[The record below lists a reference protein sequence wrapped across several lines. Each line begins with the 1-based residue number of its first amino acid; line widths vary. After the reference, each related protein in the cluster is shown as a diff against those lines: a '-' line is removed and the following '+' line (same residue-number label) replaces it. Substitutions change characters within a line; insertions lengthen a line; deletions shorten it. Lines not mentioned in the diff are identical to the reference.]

1 MFGLSFEKLV
11 LVALLAA
18 MIIGPSRLPAL
29 AQRLADLIR
38 GLRGLVDAARV
49 RAETEVGLTADD
61 WRSLDPRQ
69 YDPRRIVRE
78 ALVPEPVV
86 PAGVAPMA
94 ARARSA
100 QVTGSSGHPRRL
112 FAAASVP
119 SVSAPPDADRGAES
133 APTDADRV
141 DVG

>member
-18 MIIGPSRLPAL
+18 MIIGPSRLPAI

-38 GLRGLVDAARV
+38 GLRSLVDAARV
-49 RAETEVGLTADD
+49 RAEAEVGFTADD

-78 ALVPEPVV
+78 ALVPETAV
-86 PAGVAPMA
+86 VAPEPA
-94 ARARSA
+94 AAKTRARST
-100 QVTGSSGHPRRL
+100 QITGSSGHPRRL
-112 FAAASVP
+112 FAAASV
-119 SVSAPPDADRGAES
+119 DQS
-133 APTDADRV
+133 APTGGDRV
-141 DVG
+141 DAG